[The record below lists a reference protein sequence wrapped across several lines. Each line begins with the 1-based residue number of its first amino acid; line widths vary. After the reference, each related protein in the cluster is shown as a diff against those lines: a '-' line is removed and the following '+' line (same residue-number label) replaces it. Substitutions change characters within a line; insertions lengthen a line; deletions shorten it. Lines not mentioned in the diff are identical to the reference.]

1 MGTKTIVKQWKQYI
15 NQLNKPGGVRLPEME
30 ALRPF
35 MGKRGGVSKRQ
46 TRSKKQK
53 EAFKK
58 AAAGVKEVHGTK
70 HSEAHF
76 KQAAADQA
84 AKNTAKK
91 AKGAKTAGQ
100 NAAIAKARKQ
110 HKKKPDFNKPLSKS
124 AKKTVEEA
132 ERKYSRMVDILDK
145 GSRSLLNAKVRYE
158 IYKTLDE
165 EEVSDE
171 YIEEFIDKLLETL
184 EDIPEEAKALNACDD
199 FYDVL
204 MQIRDMGIEE
214 KDDLKDMFVAL
225 VDYPDNTEDLFNAI
239 DYWQENNQN
248 GIGFGQFMEELEGY
262 NEMWEPDNW
271 AEILETEE
279 EE

>member
-1 MGTKTIVKQWKQYI
+1 MGTKTLVKQWKRYTE
-15 NQLNKPGGVRLPEME
+15 QLKQPDGVKLPEME

-46 TRSKKQK
+46 TRSKKQQA
-53 EAFKK
+53 AFKK
-58 AAAGVKEVHGTK
+58 AAAGVKEAHGTK
-70 HSEAHF
+70 HSAAHF
-76 KQAAADQA
+76 KQAAAERA
-84 AKNTAKK
+84 EKNAAKK

-110 HKKKPDFNKPLSKS
+110 HKKKPDFNNPLSQS

-145 GSRSLLNAKVRYE
+145 GSRSLLSAKVRYE

-165 EEVSDE
+165 EEVSEDD
-171 YIEEFIDKLLETL
+171 IEEFIDKLLEVL
-184 EDIPEEAKALNACDD
+184 DDIPAEAKDLNSRDD

-225 VDYPDNTEDLFNAI
+225 VDYPNATDELFQAI
-239 DYWQENNQN
+239 DYWQENNQI
-248 GIGFGQFMEELEGY
+248 GMGFGQFMEELEGY
-262 NEMWEPDNW
+262 NDMWDPDNY
-271 AEILETEE
+271 AKILRTEE
-279 EE
+279 E